1 MDYSRVIN
9 EIFSQF
15 TGPKFAVKLW
25 DGSVRY
31 YGTGDST
38 LFTLIINDSMAVQRL
53 LAQGAL
59 GFGESYM
66 EGKIQIEGDIE
77 AYLRL
82 RYQFKRV
89 KRSWRLILATFIA
102 NRNVPRNRK
111 DQIAYHYD
119 LGNDFFQ
126 MFLDP
131 QTMSYSAGRYENG
144 SKDLSIAQQKKL
156 ELICK
161 WVDLPKGST
170 ILDLGS
176 GWGGF
181 AQYAAKNI
189 DWNITGYTLSD
200 EQLKFSRDVIKR
212 NGLENLV
219 SFEYRDMME
228 NLPESEFDGVVM
240 IESIEHVG
248 KNKLPEFFEGISKTL
263 KPGGPLVLQLT
274 GRYKPRAVDLWTLKY
289 VFPGGYLPA
298 KEELISA
305 ANLAGFSVE
314 EFRDD
319 TSDYILT
326 MTEWI
331 KRLESHKDDI
341 EKKFDKSFYRLWE
354 LWMHGAK
361 VAFEIETMSLFRI
374 KLRREVDP
382 R

>member
-144 SKDLSIAQQKKL
+144 SKDLSIAQHKKL

-161 WVDLPKGST
+161 WVGLPKGST
-170 ILDLGS
+170 ILDVGS
-176 GWGGF
+176 GWGGV
-181 AQYAAKNI
+181 AQYAAKKI